1 MNKMDKKE
9 EVLLNEFMAQVKA
22 VEARDSVYTSS
33 VQIERLLRPG
43 STYANLNPF
52 EVLLLDPFEGVLD
65 MDRIVDIDSSNQS
78 QLKLDMERVRKQYK
92 KLSML
97 CHPDKNR
104 DRDVERAKAAFDVI
118 TKGS

>member
-1 MNKMDKKE
+1 MDKKE

-52 EVLLLDPFEGVLD
+52 EVLLLDPFEGVDL
-65 MDRIVDIDSSNQS
+65 DSSNQS